1 MRFLVVCKTE
11 KNGACRPS
19 FAPFRDRSEA
29 VSFMQQESEKQ
40 IRLIPNPVT
49 QQSSDK
55 IVVTNPATKESW
67 SWILL
72 RS

>member
-1 MRFLVVCKTE
+1 MRFLVMCKVE

-19 FAPFRDRSEA
+19 FAPFRDHSEA

-40 IRLIPNPVT
+40 IRLVPDPVI
-49 QQSSDK
+49 QQSSEK
-55 IVVTNPATKESW
+55 IVVANPATNESW

>member
-1 MRFLVVCKTE
+1 MRFLVMCKTE

-19 FAPFRDRSEA
+19 FAPFRDCSEA

-40 IRLIPNPVT
+40 TRLIQNPVI
-49 QQSSDK
+49 QQSSEK
-55 IVVTNPATKESW
+55 IVVTNPATNESW

>member
-1 MRFLVVCKTE
+1 MRFLVMCKVE
-11 KNGACRPS
+11 KNGVGKSS

-40 IRLIPNPVT
+40 IRLISNPVI

-55 IVVTNPATKESW
+55 IVVTNPATNESW

>member
-1 MRFLVVCKTE
+1 MRFLVMCKVE

-29 VSFMQQESEKQ
+29 VSFMMQKSERQ
-40 IRLIPNPVT
+40 IRLVPDPVI
-49 QQSSDK
+49 QQSSEK
-55 IVVTNPATKESW
+55 IAVTNPATKESW
-67 SWILL
+67 AWILL

>member
-1 MRFLVVCKTE
+1 MRFLVMCKEE
-11 KNGACRPS
+11 KNGACRTS

-40 IRLIPNPVT
+40 IRSIPNPVT
-49 QQSSDK
+49 QQSSEK
-55 IVVTNPATKESW
+55 IAVTNPATKESW

>member
-1 MRFLVVCKTE
+1 MRFLVMCKEE
-11 KNGACRPS
+11 KNGACRTS

-29 VSFMQQESEKQ
+29 VSFMMQESERQ
-40 IRLIPNPVT
+40 IRAVQNAVT
-49 QQSSDK
+49 QHSSEK
-55 IVVTNPATKESW
+55 IVVTDPAANESW

>member
-1 MRFLVVCKTE
+1 MRFLVMCKVE
-11 KNGACRPS
+11 KNGMSQSS

-29 VSFMQQESEKQ
+29 VSFMMQESEKQ
-40 IRLIPNPVT
+40 IRLIQNPVT
-49 QQSSDK
+49 QQSSEK
-55 IVVTNPATKESW
+55 IAVTNPATNESW

>member
-1 MRFLVVCKTE
+1 MRFLVMCKVE
-11 KNGACRPS
+11 KNGVCRTS

-29 VSFMQQESEKQ
+29 VSFMMQESEKQ
-40 IRLIPNPVT
+40 IRLVPNPVI
-49 QQSSDK
+49 QQSSEK
-55 IVVTNPATKESW
+55 IVVTNPAANESW